1 MNTEPRNLYAY
12 PEERGN
18 AGDILSKTRRERGV
32 QELAAVPSPVPLN
45 ELRILK
51 RGSENRACV
60 MYRFTEV
67 NNSED
72 VDAA

>member
-1 MNTEPRNLYAY
+1 MNTELV
-12 PEERGN
+12 
-18 AGDILSKTRRERGV
+18 T
-32 QELAAVPSPVPLN
+32 PVPLN

-51 RGSENRACV
+51 RGSEKRACV